1 MEKLL
6 LIDDDKD
13 VLEVLKEILQERFQ
27 VTATSTYSVASR
39 LIKDDFDVVLID
51 YHLKNAS
58 GLELALESQKRR
70 SRTYVITT
78 LPNAVKTKE
87 LKVLDKLF
95 FEFHREEF

>member
-13 VLEVLKEILQERFQ
+13 VLEVLKEILASRFL

-39 LIKDDFDVVLID
+39 LIKEDFDVVLID

-58 GLELALESQKRR
+58 GLILAEESSKRCK
-70 SRTYVITT
+70 RTYVITT
-78 LPNAVKTKE
+78 SPDLVESKK
-87 LKVLDKLF
+87 LRVLDKLF
-95 FEFHREEF
+95 FEFHREEI